1 MITSSSPGTGM
12 WLSVA
17 VLAKLAAYFGD
28 HRPMTIDRV
37 SGEATTTATTSSAP
51 LQARLL
57 HRGRVVALV
66 RDEQLA
72 AALIAL
78 LDAVPRSLGAFA
90 DTYVDLLRQHSADA
104 TSGDC
109 RECGQPAPC
118 GTRTLLQERIGAL
131 SVPTQARR
139 DTDRP

>member
-1 MITSSSPGTGM
+1 M

-17 VLAKLAAYFGD
+17 LLAKLAAYFGD

-37 SGEATTTATTSSAP
+37 SGEATTTATSPAP
-51 LQARLL
+51 LRARLL
-57 HRGRVVALV
+57 HQGRVVALV

-72 AALIAL
+72 EALIAL

-118 GTRTLLQERIGAL
+118 GTRTLLQDRIGAL

-139 DTDRP
+139 ATDRP

>member
-1 MITSSSPGTGM
+1 M
-12 WLSVA
+12 WLSLA

-28 HRPMTIDRV
+28 QRPLTIDRV
-37 SGEATTTATTSSAP
+37 PGEATTTATSPTP

-57 HRGRVVALV
+57 SQGRVVALV

-72 AALIAL
+72 AALIAV
-78 LDAVPRSLGAFA
+78 LDAVPRSLGMLT
-90 DTYVDLLRQHSADA
+90 DTYVDLLRQHSADV
-104 TSGDC
+104 TSGEC

-139 DTDRP
+139 TTDRS